1 MNHAEKESII
11 WASGQYLT
19 LHLPQDYDTWEE
31 EKLYNHL
38 VEFVWEPF
46 ECFSG
51 EQVWKLIK
59 ELARTK
65 EEA

>member
-1 MNHAEKESII
+1 MNNAEKESII

-19 LHLPQDYDTWEE
+19 SHLPQDYDTWGE

-46 ECFSG
+46 E
-51 EQVWKLIK
+51 L
-59 ELARTK
+59 
-65 EEA
+65 